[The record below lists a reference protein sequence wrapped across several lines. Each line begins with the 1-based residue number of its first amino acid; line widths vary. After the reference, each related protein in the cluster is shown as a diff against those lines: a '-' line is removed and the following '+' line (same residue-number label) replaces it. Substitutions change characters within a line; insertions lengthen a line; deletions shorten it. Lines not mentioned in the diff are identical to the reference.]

1 MRDFLSQPRVTRLS
15 KRLLVG
21 YDIPQFT
28 HSVKVYPNSSS
39 NGSSIILIGH
49 ENGVKIIWR
58 GGRQF
63 LTEESP
69 TTNTHKVNGSG
80 PAVVSLDSDDEG
92 VAPVIALNDQSKF
105 IEAEEEFD
113 PLNPYPSILQSLDIN
128 LETGALHLAVL
139 PASILKF
146 YELLVGN
153 YIIFVSACADNTLRL
168 VSLPI
173 TPPSPLIK
181 ERTQLQYAHESA
193 NAARGRCGEKIFF
206 LNGHEKASNGVS
218 MIIDFNDGDPH
229 YIIASISHEL
239 SGRLLLWCC
248 SLESPMLQ
256 TEPFHSICLAS
267 PARSISF
274 NTSLSRP
281 NYLLVTEAKGACRI
295 FEYCLPQSQASVSDS
310 PSSAHGHWLLSIMTD
325 FSTTKSKFSNA
336 AVAQTGFGR
345 KAIADA
351 QWILDGSAILV
362 LHDEGEWG
370 IWDIEGLHMGIGN
383 SQGLLHYHG
392 VKGGSKSKFSISG
405 FIDSS
410 KKTHSSRPPQITA
423 SKFAP
428 MTPGTRRSVDPFSN
442 HVSIPK
448 KGQISVIEIPP
459 PTPTSRTDE
468 AILFRLGETYAV
480 IPSILKYWSAHSGN
494 DQSGSIFGSRSAGQI
509 LKFEEVGLQ
518 GECCS
523 ATELFPI
530 FQSKSETIV
539 PDIVV
544 LGEHRVVIV
553 SSEKSMASS
562 LMGKMA
568 NTHNTTS
575 ILNVSGNSQLDTT
588 NLSTIE
594 MALDRMEER
603 NGSEPSNRGL
613 LF

>member
-1 MRDFLSQPRVTRLS
+1 MRDFLSQPKVTRLS

-21 YDIPQFT
+21 YDIPHFT
-28 HSVKVYPNSSS
+28 HSVKVYPISSS

-63 LTEESP
+63 LSQVSP

-80 PAVVSLDSDDEG
+80 PAIVLLDSDDEAA
-92 VAPVIALNDQSKF
+92 APVVAFNEQSKF
-105 IEAEEEFD
+105 IEVEEEFD
-113 PLNPYPSILQSLDIN
+113 PLNPYPSIVQTLDLNI
-128 LETGALHLAVL
+128 ETGALHLAVL
-139 PASILKF
+139 PSSILKS
-146 YELLVGN
+146 YELLLGN
-153 YIIFVSACADNTLRL
+153 RIIFVSACADNMLRL
-168 VSLPI
+168 TTLPI
-173 TPPSPLIK
+173 TPPSPSFK
-181 ERTQLQYAHESA
+181 ERNRLQYAYESA
-193 NAARGRCGEKIFF
+193 NSASGRCGEKVFF
-206 LNGHEKASNGVS
+206 LNGHEKVSNGVS
-218 MIIDFNDGDPH
+218 MIFDFNDGDPH

-239 SGRLLLWCC
+239 NGRLLLWCC
-248 SLESPMLQ
+248 SVESPMLQ

-274 NTSLSRP
+274 NTSPSRP
-281 NYLLVTEAKGACRI
+281 NYLLVAEAKGACRI
-295 FEYCLPQSQASVSDS
+295 FEYCLPQNQASASDS
-310 PSSAHGHWLLSIMTD
+310 SSSSHGRWLLSVMTD

-351 QWILDGSAILV
+351 QWIFDGSAILV

-370 IWDIEGLHMGIGN
+370 IWDIEGLRMGVGN

-442 HVSIPK
+442 QASIPK

-459 PTPTSRTDE
+459 PSPTRRTDE
-468 AILFRLGETYAV
+468 AVLFRLGGTYAV

-494 DQSGSIFGSRSAGQI
+494 DQSGSIFGSGSAGQI
-509 LKFEEVGLQ
+509 VKFEEVGLQ

-523 ATELFPI
+523 ATEFIPI

-539 PDIVV
+539 PDIIV
-544 LGEHRVVIV
+544 LGEHRFVIV
-553 SSEKSMASS
+553 TSENSTASS
-562 LMGKMA
+562 LLGTVA
-568 NTHNTTS
+568 NTHNATS
-575 ILNVSGNSQLDTT
+575 NLNVSDSSQLVTT
-588 NLSTIE
+588 NLGTIE
-594 MALDRMEER
+594 MALEKMEER
-603 NGSEPSNRGL
+603 NSNEPFKRGL